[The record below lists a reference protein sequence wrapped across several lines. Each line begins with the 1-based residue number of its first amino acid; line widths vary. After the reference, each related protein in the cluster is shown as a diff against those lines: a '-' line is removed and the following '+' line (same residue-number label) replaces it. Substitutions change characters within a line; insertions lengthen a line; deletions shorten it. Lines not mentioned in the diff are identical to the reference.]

1 MDEKEKEIA
10 ALRAIYDEEK
20 KVSTCTCYARAMLM
34 HMLCTRERPMTRRGR
49 RSSPSPIAPCPAPR
63 LTLRLP
69 RARCLPLQELTR
81 LEDYFNQL
89 MIEREA
95 QLAIERKKAR
105 APISR
110 LATLAAPRPARSIAA
125 PLSPEPSLRGTGGGA
140 GAGTGAAGDA
150 PQGGHNAAEDVA
162 RPQREAGSREE
173 EGRREEGQGRQG
185 QEEEVARRVCCVFL
199 QALVR
204 ARKS

>member
-1 MDEKEKEIA
+1 M
-10 ALRAIYDEEK
+10 RTC
-20 KVSTCTCYARAMLM
+20 TCTCYARAMLM
-34 HMLCTRERPMTRRGR
+34 HMLCTWVRPMTRRGR
-49 RSSPSPIAPCPAPR
+49 RGSPPRRPNLLRPRVAAIAPCPAPR

-185 QEEEVARRVCCVFL
+185 QEEEVARRVWCVFL
-199 QALVR
+199 HAFGPC
-204 ARKS
+204 RKN